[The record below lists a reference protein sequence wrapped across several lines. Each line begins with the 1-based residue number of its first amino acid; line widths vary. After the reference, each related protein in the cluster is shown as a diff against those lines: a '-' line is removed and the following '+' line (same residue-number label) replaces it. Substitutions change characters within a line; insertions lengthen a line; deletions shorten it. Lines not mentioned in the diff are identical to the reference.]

1 MLMTL
6 VFTLLSK
13 KIWCVCVCAVRKY
26 LFSNMLHELLHMS
39 YNNRLLTAHERAS
52 EKLGNNK
59 AITEKTHLYRLQ
71 KYIREYWFSNTNQPE
86 SKEKKKKKKKKK
98 QTPAFMS
105 VSEWVFL
112 DLHCLLLPLPLLSMT
127 LGSRRVLEKVGRS
140 RGSNCIRT
148 PNSVMDSSRL
158 RSWLRELMEMGSVSF
173 KWFILFY
180 ILN

>member
-39 YNNRLLTAHERAS
+39 YNNRHLTAHERAS

-112 DLHCLLLPLPLLSMT
+112 DQPSSLPSSSASFVVDDFGVQKSLGKGGEKPGFELHSHSKFSD
-127 LGSRRVLEKVGRS
+127 G
-140 RGSNCIRT
+140 
-148 PNSVMDSSRL
+148 
-158 RSWLRELMEMGSVSF
+158 F
-173 KWFILFY
+173 
-180 ILN
+180 

>member
-59 AITEKTHLYRLQ
+59 SITEKTHLYRLQ

-112 DLHCLLLPLPLLSMT
+112 DQPSSLPSSSTSFVVDDFGVQKSLGKGGEKPGFELHSHSKFSD
-127 LGSRRVLEKVGRS
+127 G
-140 RGSNCIRT
+140 
-148 PNSVMDSSRL
+148 
-158 RSWLRELMEMGSVSF
+158 F
-173 KWFILFY
+173 
-180 ILN
+180 

>member
-1 MLMTL
+1 MTL

-39 YNNRLLTAHERAS
+39 YNNRHLTAHERAS

-59 AITEKTHLYRLQ
+59 AITEKTRLYRLQ
-71 KYIREYWFSNTNQPE
+71 KYIREYWFSNTNQPA
-86 SKEKKKKKKKKK
+86 SKEKKKKKKK

-112 DLHCLLLPLPLLSMT
+112 DQPSSLP
-127 LGSRRVLEKVGRS
+127 
-140 RGSNCIRT
+140 
-148 PNSVMDSSRL
+148 SSSASFVVDDFGGPEE
-158 RSWLRELMEMGSVSF
+158 SWKRWGEAGVRIAFALQ
-173 KWFILFY
+173 IQ
-180 ILN
+180 